1 MRKPRD
7 IDAELKAL
15 QNKQRSLKLKRIN
28 QFGELVTATGG
39 DALDLETLA
48 GALLDAV
55 ERAKADPGT
64 KEAWQQRGQS
74 FFRRERRA
82 KTNGTDHAAPSV
94 PGDRSSTTPNRS
106 SAQPLSTHPRPL
118 RHTSRNA

>member
-15 QNKQRSLKLKRIN
+15 QDKQRSLKLKRIN

-48 GALLDAV
+48 GALLDTV
-55 ERAKADPGT
+55 ERAKADPSA
-64 KEAWQQRGQS
+64 KEAWHAGPEFLSPRTTVEGERLRPRYSERSKRPRRRCTEPQR
-74 FFRRERRA
+74 A
-82 KTNGTDHAAPSV
+82 HD
-94 PGDRSSTTPNRS
+94 
-106 SAQPLSTHPRPL
+106 
-118 RHTSRNA
+118 

>member
-7 IDAELKAL
+7 IDTELKAL
-15 QNKQRSLKLKRIN
+15 QDKQRSLKLKRIN
-28 QFGELVTATGG
+28 QFGELITATGG

-55 ERAKADPGT
+55 ERAKADPSA

-74 FFRRERRA
+74 FFRRERQA
-82 KTNGTDHAAPSV
+82 KANGTAHATPSASSDHGGAAQ
-94 PGDRSSTTPNRS
+94 NHS
-106 SAQPLSTHPRPL
+106 SAYPH
-118 RHTSRNA
+118 

>member
-15 QNKQRSLKLKRIN
+15 QDKQRSLKLKRIN

-55 ERAKADPGT
+55 ERAKTNPNA
-64 KEAWQQRGQS
+64 KEVWRRRGQS

-82 KTNGTDHAAPSV
+82 KANGSGHATPSAPSDH
-94 PGDRSSTTPNRS
+94 GGAAQNHS
-106 SAQPLSTHPRPL
+106 SAY
-118 RHTSRNA
+118 

>member
-15 QNKQRSLKLKRIN
+15 QDKQRSLKLKRIN
-28 QFGELVTATGG
+28 QFGELVTATGS

-48 GALLDAV
+48 GALLDAI
-55 ERAKADPGT
+55 ERAKADPSI

-74 FFRRERRA
+74 FFRRKRRA
-82 KTNGTDHAAPSV
+82 KANGADYAPPSV
-94 PGDRSSTTPNRS
+94 PGDHSSTAPNRG
-106 SAQPLSTHPRPL
+106 SAHPR
-118 RHTSRNA
+118 

>member
-15 QNKQRSLKLKRIN
+15 QDKQRSLKRIT
-28 QFGELVTATGG
+28 QFGQIVTATGG

-55 ERAKADPGT
+55 ERAKAVPSA
-64 KEAWQQRGQS
+64 KEAWQQWGQS
-74 FFRRERRA
+74 FFRCERRA
-82 KTNGTDHAAPSV
+82 KANGAGHAAPRV
-94 PGDRSSTTPNRS
+94 PSDHGGAAQNHS
-106 SAQPLSTHPRPL
+106 SA
-118 RHTSRNA
+118 

>member
-1 MRKPRD
+1 MPTEIMRKSRD
-7 IDAELKAL
+7 LDAELMPL
-15 QNKQRSLKLKRIN
+15 QDKQRSLKLKRIT

-48 GALLDAV
+48 GVLLDAV
-55 ERAKADPGT
+55 ERTKADPSA

-82 KTNGTDHAAPSV
+82 KANGADHTTPSAPSHH
-94 PGDRSSTTPNRS
+94 GGAAQNHS
-106 SAQPLSTHPRPL
+106 SA
-118 RHTSRNA
+118 